1 MQALRKAA
9 RYLDGMRPCKQTL
22 AVIEENAEATR
33 ELSGSISRL
42 TETLTDYRP
51 QKRRA
56 TDREDD
62 ESWRQRSSV
71 LR

>member
-9 RYLDGMRPCKQTL
+9 RYLDGLRPCRQTM
-22 AVIEENAEATR
+22 AVIEQNAEATR

-42 TETLTDYRP
+42 TETLTGDRIVR
-51 QKRRA
+51 RRA
-56 TDREDD
+56 TDREGD
-62 ESWRQRSSV
+62 ESWRRRST